1 MSILTELT
9 DMGAPPKVMEAAQEC
24 ADCMT
29 AGVSP
34 PRSLV
39 AYVQGWVARNQGQDR
54 YGK

>member
-1 MSILTELT
+1 MSIITELT

-24 ADCMT
+24 ADCM
-29 AGVSP
+29 AVGVSP

-39 AYVQGWVARNQGQDR
+39 SFIQGWVARNQGQNR